1 MFMDVQLTVSRDV
14 ELLIPIL
21 QEADE
26 VTSRI
31 ERVLTENQ
39 NTAYIMVVN
48 GTTIG
53 AAVMHWQP
61 EDSELVYIAIGAAF
75 QGRGYGKAAI
85 SWVIDEAR
93 QRGVKSILV
102 GTANSSIGN
111 IAFYQK
117 CGFRMNSVRKDYFDY
132 FPAPIYEDGIQIQD
146 MLVFTLQV

>member
-1 MFMDVQLTVSRDV
+1 MFIDVQLTVSRDV
-14 ELLIPIL
+14 EVLIPIL
-21 QEADE
+21 QQADE

-31 ERVLTENQ
+31 EQVLADNQ
-39 NTAYIMVVN
+39 NTTYIMVVD

-61 EDSELVYIAIGAAF
+61 EDSELVYIAIDAAF

-85 SWVIDEAR
+85 SQLIGEAR
-93 QRGVKSILV
+93 QRGVKSMLV

-132 FPAPIYEDGIQIQD
+132 FPAPVYEDGIQIQD
-146 MLVFTLQV
+146 MLVFSLQI

>member
-1 MFMDVQLTVSRDV
+1 MDVQLTVSSDV
-14 ELLIPIL
+14 EVLIPIL

-31 ERVLTENQ
+31 EQALADNL
-39 NTAYIMVVN
+39 NTPYIIVVD

-53 AAVMHWQP
+53 SAVMHWQP
-61 EDSELVYIAIGAAF
+61 DNSELVYIAIDASF

-85 SWVIDEAR
+85 SMLINEAR
-93 QRGVKSILV
+93 RRGVTSILV

-132 FPAPIYEDGIQIQD
+132 FPAPVYEDGIQLQD
-146 MLVFTLQV
+146 MLVFTLHV